1 MQEVRNHDL
10 KVVPRPAY
18 LVHEVAIQFE
28 NHYHYGMINYQTL
41 RARVLLAAV
50 PFLALTACGSS
61 DSAENADADL
71 PQIVVTY
78 SILGSL
84 VSDVVG
90 SSAQVTVLMP
100 NGVDPHE
107 WEPSAKDIET
117 LNNADLVVTNGL
129 GLEGGLADVIEQA
142 VQEKVSVFV
151 ATDHIKVR
159 LVGEGEG
166 ADPSDADQSVGAEDP
181 HLWMDPMTLIDVVEA
196 LVETLALA
204 NIDVTEQ
211 GMKVTEDLAT
221 LDNEVGKMVGEIPA
235 DKRQLVTGHE
245 SLGYFA
251 ARYGF
256 SLTGAVIP
264 GLSSESESAAGDL
277 SALKEKIV
285 EQQVNVIFTELG
297 TDRDV
302 VDALATDAGVT
313 VVELSTHFLPAVGS
327 YRSFLIDLASTI
339 VNALKS

>member
-1 MQEVRNHDL
+1 MAMTHTR
-10 KVVPRPAY
+10 RP
-18 LVHEVAIQFE
+18 V
-28 NHYHYGMINYQTL
+28 L
-41 RARVLLAAV
+41 RIL
-50 PFLALTACGSS
+50 LALTVFFALAACGK
-61 DSAENADADL
+61 DASPSQDDDL

-84 VSDVVG
+84 VSEVVG

-100 NGVDPHE
+100 NGVDPHQ
-107 WEPSAKDIET
+107 WQPSAKDIET

-142 VQEKVSVFV
+142 LKEKVSVFV
-151 ATDHIKVR
+151 ATDHVKVR

-204 NIDVTEQ
+204 HIDVAEQ

-251 ARYGF
+251 ARYGL

-277 SALKEKIV
+277 SALKEKIG
-285 EQQVNVIFTELG
+285 EQKVNVIFTELG

-302 VDALATDAGVT
+302 VDTLATDAGVT
-313 VVELSTHFLPAVGS
+313 VVELSTHLLPTDGS

>member
-1 MQEVRNHDL
+1 MVMTRTRRP
-10 KVVPRPAY
+10 VPR
-18 LVHEVAIQFE
+18 I
-28 NHYHYGMINYQTL
+28 
-41 RARVLLAAV
+41 LLALAV
-50 PFLALTACGSS
+50 FFALAACGKDASPS
-61 DSAENADADL
+61 QDADL

-100 NGVDPHE
+100 NGADPHQ
-107 WEPSAKDIET
+107 WQPSAKDIET

-129 GLEGGLADVIEQA
+129 GLEGGLADVIEQ
-142 VQEKVSVFV
+142 VVKEKVSVFV

-221 LDNEVGKMVGEIPA
+221 LDNEVGKMVGEIPE

-285 EQQVNVIFTELG
+285 EQQVKVIFTELG

-313 VVELSTHFLPAVGS
+313 VVELSTHLLPADGS

>member
-1 MQEVRNHDL
+1 MAMTNTR
-10 KVVPRPAY
+10 RP
-18 LVHEVAIQFE
+18 V
-28 NHYHYGMINYQTL
+28 L
-41 RARVLLAAV
+41 RIL
-50 PFLALTACGSS
+50 LALTVFFALAACGKDASPS
-61 DSAENADADL
+61 QDADL

-84 VSDVVG
+84 VSEVVG

-100 NGVDPHE
+100 NGADPHQ
-107 WEPSAKDIET
+107 WQPSAKDIET

-142 VQEKVSVFV
+142 LKEKVSVFV

-166 ADPSDADQSVGAEDP
+166 VDTSDADQSVGAEDP

-196 LVETLALA
+196 LVETLELA

-221 LDNEVGKMVGEIPA
+221 LDNEVGKMVGEIPQ
-235 DKRQLVTGHE
+235 DKRKLVTGHE
-245 SLGYFA
+245 SLGYFT

-277 SALKEKIV
+277 SALKTKIV
-285 EQQVNVIFTELG
+285 AQQVNVIFTELG

-302 VDALATDAGVT
+302 VDALATDAGAT
-313 VVELSTHFLPAVGS
+313 VVELSTHLLPADGT

>member
-1 MQEVRNHDL
+1 
-10 KVVPRPAY
+10 
-18 LVHEVAIQFE
+18 
-28 NHYHYGMINYQTL
+28 MINYQPL

-100 NGVDPHE
+100 NGADPHQ
-107 WEPSAKDIET
+107 WQPSAKDIET

-142 VQEKVSVFV
+142 VKEKVSVFV

-313 VVELSTHFLPAVGS
+313 VVELSTHLLPTDGS

>member
-1 MQEVRNHDL
+1 AMTHTRRP
-10 KVVPRPAY
+10 VPRI
-18 LVHEVAIQFE
+18 L
-28 NHYHYGMINYQTL
+28 
-41 RARVLLAAV
+41 
-50 PFLALTACGSS
+50 LALTVFFALAACGKDASPS
-61 DSAENADADL
+61 QDADL

-84 VSDVVG
+84 VSEVVG

-100 NGVDPHE
+100 NGVDPHQ
-107 WEPSAKDIET
+107 WQPSAKDIET
-117 LNNADLVVTNGL
+117 LNNADLVVSNGL
-129 GLEGGLADVIEQA
+129 GLEGGLADVLEQA
-142 VQEKVSVFV
+142 VKEKVSVFV

-181 HLWMDPMTLIDVVEA
+181 HLWMDPMSLIDVVEA
-196 LVETLALA
+196 LVETLELA

-221 LDNEVGKMVGEIPA
+221 LDNEVGKMVGEISE
-235 DKRQLVTGHE
+235 DKRKLVTGHE

-277 SALKEKIV
+277 SALKTKIL
-285 EQQVNVIFTELG
+285 EQQVKVIFTELG

-302 VDALATDAGVT
+302 VDALATDSGVT
-313 VVELSTHFLPAVGS
+313 VVELSTHLLPADGT

>member
-1 MQEVRNHDL
+1 LQ
-10 KVVPRPAY
+10 
-18 LVHEVAIQFE
+18 IIFE
-28 NHYHYGMINYQTL
+28 NHYHYGMINYQPL

-100 NGVDPHE
+100 NGADPHQ
-107 WEPSAKDIET
+107 WQPSAKDIET

-142 VQEKVSVFV
+142 VKEKVSVFV

-221 LDNEVGKMVGEIPA
+221 LDNEVGKMVGEIPE
-235 DKRQLVTGHE
+235 DKRKLVTGHE
-245 SLGYFA
+245 SLGYFT

-313 VVELSTHFLPAVGS
+313 VVELSTHLLPTDGS

>member
-1 MQEVRNHDL
+1 
-10 KVVPRPAY
+10 
-18 LVHEVAIQFE
+18 
-28 NHYHYGMINYQTL
+28 MINYQPL

-100 NGVDPHE
+100 NGADPHQ
-107 WEPSAKDIET
+107 WQPSAKDIET

-142 VQEKVSVFV
+142 VKEKVSVFV

-181 HLWMDPMTLIDVVEA
+181 HLWMDPMTLFDVVEA

-285 EQQVNVIFTELG
+285 EQQVKVIFTELG

-313 VVELSTHFLPAVGS
+313 VVELSTHLLPADGS

>member
-1 MQEVRNHDL
+1 
-10 KVVPRPAY
+10 
-18 LVHEVAIQFE
+18 
-28 NHYHYGMINYQTL
+28 MINYQPL

-100 NGVDPHE
+100 NGADPHQ
-107 WEPSAKDIET
+107 WQPSAKDIET

-142 VQEKVSVFV
+142 VKEKVSVFV

-221 LDNEVGKMVGEIPA
+221 LDNEVGKMVGEIPE

-285 EQQVNVIFTELG
+285 EQQVKVIFTELG

-313 VVELSTHFLPAVGS
+313 VVELSTHLLPADGS

>member
-1 MQEVRNHDL
+1 MVMTRTRRP
-10 KVVPRPAY
+10 VPR
-18 LVHEVAIQFE
+18 I
-28 NHYHYGMINYQTL
+28 
-41 RARVLLAAV
+41 LLALAV
-50 PFLALTACGSS
+50 FFALAACGKDASPS
-61 DSAENADADL
+61 QDADL

-100 NGVDPHE
+100 NGADPHQ
-107 WEPSAKDIET
+107 WQPSAKDIEK

-129 GLEGGLADVIEQA
+129 GLEGGLADVIEQ
-142 VQEKVSVFV
+142 VVKEKVSVFV

-166 ADPSDADQSVGAEDP
+166 ADPSDADQSVGVEDP

-221 LDNEVGKMVGEIPA
+221 LDNEVGKMVGEIPE

-285 EQQVNVIFTELG
+285 EQQVKVIFTELG

-313 VVELSTHFLPAVGS
+313 VVELSTHLLPADGS

>member
-1 MQEVRNHDL
+1 MVMTRTRRP
-10 KVVPRPAY
+10 VPR
-18 LVHEVAIQFE
+18 I
-28 NHYHYGMINYQTL
+28 
-41 RARVLLAAV
+41 LLALAV
-50 PFLALTACGSS
+50 FFALAACGKDASPS
-61 DSAENADADL
+61 QDADL

-100 NGVDPHE
+100 NGADPHQ
-107 WEPSAKDIET
+107 WQPSAKDIET

-129 GLEGGLADVIEQA
+129 GLEGGLADVIEQ
-142 VQEKVSVFV
+142 VVKEKVSVFV

-166 ADPSDADQSVGAEDP
+166 ADPSDADQSVGVEDP

-221 LDNEVGKMVGEIPA
+221 LDNEVGKMVGEIPE

-285 EQQVNVIFTELG
+285 EQQVKVIFTELG

-313 VVELSTHFLPAVGS
+313 VVELSTHLLPTDGS

>member
-1 MQEVRNHDL
+1 MTHTRRP
-10 KVVPRPAY
+10 VPRI
-18 LVHEVAIQFE
+18 L
-28 NHYHYGMINYQTL
+28 
-41 RARVLLAAV
+41 
-50 PFLALTACGSS
+50 LALTVFFALAACGKDASPS
-61 DSAENADADL
+61 QDADL

-84 VSDVVG
+84 VSEVVG

-100 NGVDPHE
+100 NGVDPHQ
-107 WEPSAKDIET
+107 WQPSAKDIET

-129 GLEGGLADVIEQA
+129 GLEGGLADVLEQA
-142 VQEKVSVFV
+142 VKEKVSVFV

-166 ADPSDADQSVGAEDP
+166 VDTSDADQSVGAEDP

-196 LVETLALA
+196 LVETLELA

-221 LDNEVGKMVGEIPA
+221 LDNEVGKMVGEISE
-235 DKRQLVTGHE
+235 DKRKLVTGHE

-277 SALKEKIV
+277 SALKTKIL
-285 EQQVNVIFTELG
+285 EQQVKVIFTELG

-302 VDALATDAGVT
+302 VDALATDSGVT
-313 VVELSTHFLPAVGS
+313 VVELSTHLLPADGT

-339 VNALKS
+339 VDALKS

>member
-1 MQEVRNHDL
+1 MNMFISRHPV
-10 KVVPRPAY
+10 
-18 LVHEVAIQFE
+18 
-28 NHYHYGMINYQTL
+28 L
-41 RARVLLAAV
+41 RSVLALSL
-50 PFLALTACGSS
+50 FFALTACGKPGSS
-61 DSAENADADL
+61 STEADL

-84 VSDVVG
+84 VSEVVG
-90 SSAQVTVLMP
+90 STAQVTVLMP
-100 NGVDPHE
+100 NGADPHQ
-107 WEPSAKDIET
+107 WQPSAKDIEKLT
-117 LNNADLVVTNGL
+117 NADLVVMNGL
-129 GLEGGLADVIEQA
+129 GLESGLADVIEQA
-142 VQEKVSVFV
+142 VSEKVSVFV
-151 ATDHIKVR
+151 ATDHIKIR

-166 ADPSDADQSVGAEDP
+166 VDESDADQSVGAQDP

-221 LDNEVGKMVGEIPA
+221 LDNEVGKMVEEIPA
-235 DKRQLVTGHE
+235 DKLQLVTGHE

-285 EQQVNVIFTELG
+285 EQQVNVIFSELG
-297 TDRDV
+297 TDQDV
-302 VDALATDAGVT
+302 VDALARDAGVK
-313 VVELSTHFLPAVGS
+313 VVELTTHLLPADGS
-327 YRSFLIDLASTI
+327 YRSFMINLASTI

>member
-1 MQEVRNHDL
+1 MAMTHTRRP
-10 KVVPRPAY
+10 VPRI
-18 LVHEVAIQFE
+18 L
-28 NHYHYGMINYQTL
+28 
-41 RARVLLAAV
+41 
-50 PFLALTACGSS
+50 LALTVFFALAACGKDASPS
-61 DSAENADADL
+61 QDADL

-84 VSDVVG
+84 VSEVVG

-100 NGVDPHE
+100 NGADPHQ
-107 WEPSAKDIET
+107 WQPSAKDIET

-142 VQEKVSVFV
+142 MKEKVSVFV

-181 HLWMDPMTLIDVVEA
+181 HLWMDPITLIDVVEA

-221 LDNEVGKMVGEIPA
+221 LDNEVGKLVGEISE
-235 DKRQLVTGHE
+235 DKRKLVTGHE

-256 SLTGAVIP
+256 SLIGAVIP
-264 GLSSESESAAGDL
+264 GLSSTSESAAGDL
-277 SALKEKIV
+277 SALKTKIL
-285 EQQVNVIFTELG
+285 EQKVNVIFTELG

-313 VVELSTHFLPAVGS
+313 VVELSTHLLPADGT

>member
-1 MQEVRNHDL
+1 MAMTHTRRPL
-10 KVVPRPAY
+10 PRI
-18 LVHEVAIQFE
+18 L
-28 NHYHYGMINYQTL
+28 
-41 RARVLLAAV
+41 
-50 PFLALTACGSS
+50 LALTVFFALAACGKDASPS
-61 DSAENADADL
+61 QDADL

-100 NGVDPHE
+100 NGADPHQ
-107 WEPSAKDIET
+107 WQPSAKDIET

-142 VQEKVSVFV
+142 VKEKVSVFV

-221 LDNEVGKMVGEIPA
+221 LDNEVGKMVGEIPE

-285 EQQVNVIFTELG
+285 EQQVKVIFTELG

-313 VVELSTHFLPAVGS
+313 VVELSTHLLPADGS

>member
-1 MQEVRNHDL
+1 MTHTRRP
-10 KVVPRPAY
+10 VPRI
-18 LVHEVAIQFE
+18 L
-28 NHYHYGMINYQTL
+28 
-41 RARVLLAAV
+41 
-50 PFLALTACGSS
+50 LALTVFFALAACGKDASPS
-61 DSAENADADL
+61 QDADL

-100 NGVDPHE
+100 NGADPHQ
-107 WEPSAKDIET
+107 WQPSAKDIET

-142 VQEKVSVFV
+142 VKEKVSVFV

-221 LDNEVGKMVGEIPA
+221 LDNEVGKMVGEIPV

-285 EQQVNVIFTELG
+285 GKQVNVIFTELG

-313 VVELSTHFLPAVGS
+313 VVELSTHLLPADGS

>member
-1 MQEVRNHDL
+1 MVMTRTRRP
-10 KVVPRPAY
+10 VPR
-18 LVHEVAIQFE
+18 I
-28 NHYHYGMINYQTL
+28 
-41 RARVLLAAV
+41 LLALAV
-50 PFLALTACGSS
+50 FFALAACGKDASPS
-61 DSAENADADL
+61 QDADL

-100 NGVDPHE
+100 NGADPHQ
-107 WEPSAKDIET
+107 WQPSAKDIET

-142 VQEKVSVFV
+142 VKEKVSVFV

-221 LDNEVGKMVGEIPA
+221 LDNEVGKMVGEIPE

-285 EQQVNVIFTELG
+285 EQQVKVIFTELG

-313 VVELSTHFLPAVGS
+313 VVELSTHLLPTDGS

>member
-1 MQEVRNHDL
+1 MTRTRRP
-10 KVVPRPAY
+10 VPRI
-18 LVHEVAIQFE
+18 L
-28 NHYHYGMINYQTL
+28 
-41 RARVLLAAV
+41 
-50 PFLALTACGSS
+50 LALTVFFALAACGKDASPS
-61 DSAENADADL
+61 QDADL

-100 NGVDPHE
+100 NGADPHQ
-107 WEPSAKDIET
+107 WQPSAKDIET

-129 GLEGGLADVIEQA
+129 GLEGGLADVIEQ
-142 VQEKVSVFV
+142 VVKEKVSVFV

-166 ADPSDADQSVGAEDP
+166 ADPSDADQSVGVEDP

-221 LDNEVGKMVGEIPA
+221 LDNEVGKMVGEIPE

-285 EQQVNVIFTELG
+285 EQQVKVIFTELG

-313 VVELSTHFLPAVGS
+313 VVELSTHLLPTDGS

>member
-1 MQEVRNHDL
+1 MTHTRHPVL
-10 KVVPRPAY
+10 
-18 LVHEVAIQFE
+18 
-28 NHYHYGMINYQTL
+28 
-41 RARVLLAAV
+41 RVLLALTVFFA
-50 PFLALTACGSS
+50 LAACGKDASPS
-61 DSAENADADL
+61 QDADL

-84 VSDVVG
+84 VSEVVG

-100 NGVDPHE
+100 NGADPHQ
-107 WEPSAKDIET
+107 WQPSAKDIEM

-142 VQEKVSVFV
+142 VKEKVSVFV

-196 LVETLALA
+196 LVETLELA

-221 LDNEVGKMVGEIPA
+221 LDNEVGKMVGEIPE
-235 DKRQLVTGHE
+235 DKRKLVTGHE

-277 SALKEKIV
+277 SALKIKIV
-285 EQQVNVIFTELG
+285 EQQVKVVFTELG

-313 VVELSTHFLPAVGS
+313 VVELSTHLLPADGT

>member
-1 MQEVRNHDL
+1 MTHTRRP
-10 KVVPRPAY
+10 VPRI
-18 LVHEVAIQFE
+18 L
-28 NHYHYGMINYQTL
+28 
-41 RARVLLAAV
+41 
-50 PFLALTACGSS
+50 LALTVFFALAACGKDASPS
-61 DSAENADADL
+61 QDADL

-84 VSDVVG
+84 VSEVVG

-100 NGVDPHE
+100 NGADPHQ
-107 WEPSAKDIET
+107 WQPSAKDIET

-142 VQEKVSVFV
+142 VKEKVSVFV

-166 ADPSDADQSVGAEDP
+166 VDTSDADQSVGAEDP

-221 LDNEVGKMVGEIPA
+221 LDNEVGKMVGEISE
-235 DKRQLVTGHE
+235 DKRKLVTGHE

-251 ARYGF
+251 SRYGF
-256 SLTGAVIP
+256 LLTGAVIP

-277 SALKEKIV
+277 SALKTKIV
-285 EQQVNVIFTELG
+285 AQQVKVIFTELG

-313 VVELSTHFLPAVGS
+313 VVELSTHLLPADGS

>member
-1 MQEVRNHDL
+1 MVMTHTRRP
-10 KVVPRPAY
+10 VPRI
-18 LVHEVAIQFE
+18 L
-28 NHYHYGMINYQTL
+28 
-41 RARVLLAAV
+41 
-50 PFLALTACGSS
+50 LALTVFFALAACGKDASPS
-61 DSAENADADL
+61 QDADL

-100 NGVDPHE
+100 NGADPHQ
-107 WEPSAKDIET
+107 WQPSAKDIET

-129 GLEGGLADVIEQA
+129 GLEGGLADVIEQ
-142 VQEKVSVFV
+142 VVKEKVSVFV

-221 LDNEVGKMVGEIPA
+221 LDNEVGKMVGEIPE

-313 VVELSTHFLPAVGS
+313 VVELSTHLLPADGS

>member
-1 MQEVRNHDL
+1 MTYIR
-10 KVVPRPAY
+10 RPV
-18 LVHEVAIQFE
+18 LS
-28 NHYHYGMINYQTL
+28 
-41 RARVLLAAV
+41 VLLALTV
-50 PFLALTACGSS
+50 FFALVACGKDTSPS
-61 DSAENADADL
+61 QDADL

-84 VSDVVG
+84 VSEVVG

-100 NGVDPHE
+100 NGADPHQ
-107 WEPSAKDIET
+107 WQPSAKDIET

-142 VQEKVSVFV
+142 MKEKVSVFV

-166 ADPSDADQSVGAEDP
+166 ADESDADQRVGAEDP
-181 HLWMDPMTLIDVVEA
+181 HLWMDPLTLIDVVEA
-196 LVETLALA
+196 LVETLELA

-221 LDNEVGKMVGEIPA
+221 LDNEVGKMVGEIPQ

-245 SLGYFA
+245 SLGYFT

-277 SALKEKIV
+277 SALKIKIV
-285 EQQVNVIFTELG
+285 EQQVKVIFTELG

-313 VVELSTHFLPAVGS
+313 VVELSTNLLPSDGT
-327 YRSFLIDLASTI
+327 YRSFLMDLASTI

>member
-1 MQEVRNHDL
+1 MHEVRNHDL
-10 KVVPRPAY
+10 KVVPSAPKRV
-18 LVHEVAIQFE
+18 LEVAIQFE

-61 DSAENADADL
+61 DSADADL

-84 VSDVVG
+84 VSEVVG

-100 NGVDPHE
+100 NGVDPHQ
-107 WEPSAKDIET
+107 WQPSAKDIET

-142 VQEKVSVFV
+142 VKEKVSVFV

-196 LVETLALA
+196 LVETLELA

-221 LDNEVGKMVGEIPA
+221 LDNEVGKMVGEIPQ
-235 DKRQLVTGHE
+235 DKRKLVTGHE

-256 SLTGAVIP
+256 LLTGAVIP

-277 SALKEKIV
+277 SALKTKIV
-285 EQQVNVIFTELG
+285 AQQVKVIFTELG

-313 VVELSTHFLPAVGS
+313 VVELSTHLLPADGT

>member
-1 MQEVRNHDL
+1 MTHTRRP
-10 KVVPRPAY
+10 VPR
-18 LVHEVAIQFE
+18 I
-28 NHYHYGMINYQTL
+28 
-41 RARVLLAAV
+41 LLAMAV
-50 PFLALTACGSS
+50 FFALAACGKDASPS
-61 DSAENADADL
+61 QDADL

-100 NGVDPHE
+100 NGADPHQ
-107 WEPSAKDIET
+107 WQPSAKDIET

-142 VQEKVSVFV
+142 VKEKVSVFV

-313 VVELSTHFLPAVGS
+313 VVELSTHFLPTDGS

>member
-1 MQEVRNHDL
+1 MTHTRRP
-10 KVVPRPAY
+10 VPRI
-18 LVHEVAIQFE
+18 L
-28 NHYHYGMINYQTL
+28 
-41 RARVLLAAV
+41 
-50 PFLALTACGSS
+50 LALTVFFALAACGKDASPS
-61 DSAENADADL
+61 QDADL

-100 NGVDPHE
+100 NGADPHQ
-107 WEPSAKDIET
+107 WQLSAKDIET

-142 VQEKVSVFV
+142 VKEKVSVFV

-221 LDNEVGKMVGEIPA
+221 LDNEVGKMVGEIPE

-313 VVELSTHFLPAVGS
+313 VVELSTHFLPTDGS

>member
-1 MQEVRNHDL
+1 MVMTRTRRP
-10 KVVPRPAY
+10 VPRI
-18 LVHEVAIQFE
+18 L
-28 NHYHYGMINYQTL
+28 
-41 RARVLLAAV
+41 
-50 PFLALTACGSS
+50 LALTVFFALAACGKDASPS
-61 DSAENADADL
+61 QDADL

-100 NGVDPHE
+100 NGADPHQ
-107 WEPSAKDIET
+107 WQPSAKDIET

-142 VQEKVSVFV
+142 VKEKVSVFV

-221 LDNEVGKMVGEIPA
+221 LDNEVGKMVGEIPE

-285 EQQVNVIFTELG
+285 EQQVKVIFTELG

-313 VVELSTHFLPAVGS
+313 VVELSTHLLPTDGS

>member
-1 MQEVRNHDL
+1 MAMTHTRRP
-10 KVVPRPAY
+10 VPRI
-18 LVHEVAIQFE
+18 L
-28 NHYHYGMINYQTL
+28 
-41 RARVLLAAV
+41 
-50 PFLALTACGSS
+50 LALTVFFALAACGKDASPS
-61 DSAENADADL
+61 QDADL

-84 VSDVVG
+84 VSEVVG

-100 NGVDPHE
+100 NGADPHQ
-107 WEPSAKDIET
+107 WQPSAKDIET

-142 VQEKVSVFV
+142 LKEKVSVFV

-166 ADPSDADQSVGAEDP
+166 VDTSDADQSVGAEDP

-221 LDNEVGKMVGEIPA
+221 LDNEVGKMVGEIPQ
-235 DKRQLVTGHE
+235 DKRKLVTGHE

-277 SALKEKIV
+277 SALKTKIV
-285 EQQVNVIFTELG
+285 AQQVKVIFTELG

-313 VVELSTHFLPAVGS
+313 VVELSTHLLPADGS

>member
-1 MQEVRNHDL
+1 MVMTRTRRP
-10 KVVPRPAY
+10 VPR
-18 LVHEVAIQFE
+18 I
-28 NHYHYGMINYQTL
+28 
-41 RARVLLAAV
+41 LLALAV
-50 PFLALTACGSS
+50 FFALAACGKDASPS
-61 DSAENADADL
+61 QDADL

-100 NGVDPHE
+100 NGADPHQ
-107 WEPSAKDIET
+107 WQPSAKDIET

-142 VQEKVSVFV
+142 VKEKVSVFV

-221 LDNEVGKMVGEIPA
+221 LDNEVGKMVGEIPE

-285 EQQVNVIFTELG
+285 EQQVKVIFTELG

-313 VVELSTHFLPAVGS
+313 VVELSTHLLPADGS

>member
-1 MQEVRNHDL
+1 MVMTHTRRP
-10 KVVPRPAY
+10 VPRI
-18 LVHEVAIQFE
+18 L
-28 NHYHYGMINYQTL
+28 
-41 RARVLLAAV
+41 
-50 PFLALTACGSS
+50 LALTVFFALAACGKDASPS
-61 DSAENADADL
+61 QDADL

-100 NGVDPHE
+100 NGADPHQ
-107 WEPSAKDIET
+107 WQPSAKDIET

-142 VQEKVSVFV
+142 MKEKVSVFV

-166 ADPSDADQSVGAEDP
+166 ADESDADQRVGAEDP
-181 HLWMDPMTLIDVVEA
+181 HLWMDPLTLIDVVEA
-196 LVETLALA
+196 LVETLELA

-221 LDNEVGKMVGEIPA
+221 LDNEVGKMVGEIPQ

-245 SLGYFA
+245 SLGYFT

-277 SALKEKIV
+277 SALKIKIV
-285 EQQVNVIFTELG
+285 EQQVKVIFTELG

-313 VVELSTHFLPAVGS
+313 VVELSTNLLPSDGT
-327 YRSFLIDLASTI
+327 YRSFLMDLASTI

>member
-1 MQEVRNHDL
+1 MTNTRRPL
-10 KVVPRPAY
+10 PRI
-18 LVHEVAIQFE
+18 L
-28 NHYHYGMINYQTL
+28 
-41 RARVLLAAV
+41 
-50 PFLALTACGSS
+50 LALTVFFALAACGKDASPS
-61 DSAENADADL
+61 QGADL

-100 NGVDPHE
+100 NGADPHQ
-107 WEPSAKDIET
+107 WQPSAKDIET

-142 VQEKVSVFV
+142 VKEKVSVFV

-285 EQQVNVIFTELG
+285 EQKVNVIFTELG

-313 VVELSTHFLPAVGS
+313 VVELSTHLLPADGS
-327 YRSFLIDLASTI
+327 YRSFLIDLSSTI

>member
-1 MQEVRNHDL
+1 MAMTHTRRP
-10 KVVPRPAY
+10 VPR
-18 LVHEVAIQFE
+18 I
-28 NHYHYGMINYQTL
+28 
-41 RARVLLAAV
+41 LLALAV
-50 PFLALTACGSS
+50 FFALAACGKDASPS
-61 DSAENADADL
+61 QDADL

-100 NGVDPHE
+100 NGADPHQ
-107 WEPSAKDIET
+107 WQPSAKDIET

-142 VQEKVSVFV
+142 VKEKVSVFV

-221 LDNEVGKMVGEIPA
+221 LDNEVGKMVGEIPE

-285 EQQVNVIFTELG
+285 EQQVKVIFTEFG

-313 VVELSTHFLPAVGS
+313 VVELSTHLLPADGS

>member
-1 MQEVRNHDL
+1 MVMTRTRRP
-10 KVVPRPAY
+10 VPR
-18 LVHEVAIQFE
+18 I
-28 NHYHYGMINYQTL
+28 
-41 RARVLLAAV
+41 LLALAV
-50 PFLALTACGSS
+50 FFALAACGKDASPS
-61 DSAENADADL
+61 QDADL

-100 NGVDPHE
+100 NGADPHQ
-107 WEPSAKDIET
+107 WQPSAKDIET

-129 GLEGGLADVIEQA
+129 GLEGGLADVIEQ
-142 VQEKVSVFV
+142 VVKEKVSVFV

-221 LDNEVGKMVGEIPA
+221 LDNEVGKMVGEIPE

-313 VVELSTHFLPAVGS
+313 VVELSTHLLPTDGS

>member
-1 MQEVRNHDL
+1 MVMTHTRRP
-10 KVVPRPAY
+10 VPR
-18 LVHEVAIQFE
+18 I
-28 NHYHYGMINYQTL
+28 
-41 RARVLLAAV
+41 LLALTV
-50 PFLALTACGSS
+50 FLALAACGKDASPS
-61 DSAENADADL
+61 QDADL

-313 VVELSTHFLPAVGS
+313 VVELSTHFLPTDGS

>member
-1 MQEVRNHDL
+1 MVMTHTRRP
-10 KVVPRPAY
+10 VPRI
-18 LVHEVAIQFE
+18 L
-28 NHYHYGMINYQTL
+28 
-41 RARVLLAAV
+41 
-50 PFLALTACGSS
+50 LALTVFFALAACGKDASPS
-61 DSAENADADL
+61 QDADL

-90 SSAQVTVLMP
+90 SAAQVTVLMP
-100 NGVDPHE
+100 NGADPHQ
-107 WEPSAKDIET
+107 WQPSAKDIET

-142 VQEKVSVFV
+142 MKEKVSVFV

-285 EQQVNVIFTELG
+285 EQQVKVIFTELG

-313 VVELSTHFLPAVGS
+313 VVELSTHLLPADGS

>member
-1 MQEVRNHDL
+1 
-10 KVVPRPAY
+10 
-18 LVHEVAIQFE
+18 
-28 NHYHYGMINYQTL
+28 MINYQPL

-84 VSDVVG
+84 VSEVVG

-100 NGVDPHE
+100 NGADPHQ
-107 WEPSAKDIET
+107 WQPSAKDIET

-142 VQEKVSVFV
+142 MKEKVSVFV

-166 ADPSDADQSVGAEDP
+166 ADPSDADQSVGAKDP

-221 LDNEVGKMVGEIPA
+221 LDNEVGKMVGEIPE

-313 VVELSTHFLPAVGS
+313 VVELSTHLLPADGS

>member
-1 MQEVRNHDL
+1 
-10 KVVPRPAY
+10 
-18 LVHEVAIQFE
+18 
-28 NHYHYGMINYQTL
+28 MINYQTL

-142 VQEKVSVFV
+142 VKEKVSVFV

-313 VVELSTHFLPAVGS
+313 VVELSTHFLPTDGS

>member
-1 MQEVRNHDL
+1 MAMTHTRRP
-10 KVVPRPAY
+10 VPRI
-18 LVHEVAIQFE
+18 L
-28 NHYHYGMINYQTL
+28 
-41 RARVLLAAV
+41 
-50 PFLALTACGSS
+50 LALTVFFALAACGKDASPS
-61 DSAENADADL
+61 QDADL

-100 NGVDPHE
+100 NGADPHQ
-107 WEPSAKDIET
+107 WQPSAKDIET

-142 VQEKVSVFV
+142 MKEKVSVFV

-166 ADPSDADQSVGAEDP
+166 ADPSDADQSVGAKDP

-221 LDNEVGKMVGEIPA
+221 LDNEVGKMVGEIPE

-313 VVELSTHFLPAVGS
+313 VVELSTHLFPADGS

>member
-1 MQEVRNHDL
+1 MHMTHTRHPVL
-10 KVVPRPAY
+10 
-18 LVHEVAIQFE
+18 
-28 NHYHYGMINYQTL
+28 
-41 RARVLLAAV
+41 RVLLALTVFFA
-50 PFLALTACGSS
+50 LAACGKDASPS
-61 DSAENADADL
+61 QDADL

-84 VSDVVG
+84 VSEVVG

-100 NGVDPHE
+100 NGVDPHQ
-107 WEPSAKDIET
+107 WQPSAKDIET

-142 VQEKVSVFV
+142 MKEKVSVFV

-166 ADPSDADQSVGAEDP
+166 VDESDADQSVGAEDP

-204 NIDVTEQ
+204 NIDVAEQ

-221 LDNEVGKMVGEIPA
+221 LDYEIGKMVGEISE
-235 DKRQLVTGHE
+235 DKRKLVTGHE

-277 SALKEKIV
+277 SALKTKIV
-285 EQQVNVIFTELG
+285 EQQVKVIFTELG

-313 VVELSTHFLPAVGS
+313 VVELSTHLLPADGA
-327 YRSFLIDLASTI
+327 YRSFLVDLASTI

>member
-1 MQEVRNHDL
+1 MTHTRRP
-10 KVVPRPAY
+10 VPRI
-18 LVHEVAIQFE
+18 L
-28 NHYHYGMINYQTL
+28 
-41 RARVLLAAV
+41 
-50 PFLALTACGSS
+50 LALTVFFALAACGKDASPS
-61 DSAENADADL
+61 QDADL
-71 PQIVVTY
+71 PQIIVTY

-100 NGVDPHE
+100 NGVDPHQ
-107 WEPSAKDIET
+107 WQPSAKDIEM

-142 VQEKVSVFV
+142 VKEKVSVFV

-166 ADPSDADQSVGAEDP
+166 VDTSDADQSVGAEDP

-196 LVETLALA
+196 LVETLELA

-221 LDNEVGKMVGEIPA
+221 LDNEVGKMVLEISE
-235 DKRQLVTGHE
+235 DKRKLVTGHE

-277 SALKEKIV
+277 SALKTKIL
-285 EQQVNVIFTELG
+285 EQQVKVIFTELG

-302 VDALATDAGVT
+302 IDALATDSGVT
-313 VVELSTHFLPAVGS
+313 VVELSTHLLPADGS